1 MCKRERPPAG
11 GTLAVC
17 QRVEE
22 MMSRLALGLAALTVA
37 ACGSSSRSP
46 EAPAA
51 SSPGSHGTISSL
63 STAKTADAT
72 FCEHRVPADVCTRHN
87 PHLVGQFKEVG
98 DWCAEHGVPE
108 SQCYEC
114 HPDLSFEPLPEAP
127 PDADIVKISER
138 GEDVSS
144 LETHLAPGKV
154 TIFDFYA
161 DWCAPCRKIDAHV
174 LTIMQKRSDI
184 AVRKLNLVSWETPIA
199 ARLTAWKVEK
209 LPYVIVYGKDG
220 KQVRAITGFDLD
232 ALDKA
237 IADGGAR

>member
-1 MCKRERPPAG
+1 
-11 GTLAVC
+11 
-17 QRVEE
+17 VEE
-22 MMSRLALGLAALTVA
+22 IMPRLVLGLAAVSLA

-46 EAPAA
+46 ESPAG
-51 SSPGSHGTISSL
+51 SPQGSHGTISSL
-63 STAKTADAT
+63 STAKTADAS

-87 PHLVGQFKEVG
+87 PHLVAKFKEVG

-127 PDADIVKISER
+127 AGADIVEISAR
-138 GEDVSS
+138 GEDVPS
-144 LETHLAPGKV
+144 LEAHLAAGKV

-174 LTIMQKRSDI
+174 ITLMQKRSDI
-184 AVRKLNLVSWETPIA
+184 AVRKLNVVSWETPIA
-199 ARLTAWKVEK
+199 ARLTSWKVPK
-209 LPYVIVYGKDG
+209 LPHVIVFGKDG
-220 KQVRAITGFDLD
+220 KQVRAITGFDLA